1 MMNKEEAKA
10 YNLGWDD
17 GVHAAIYVCFKKP
30 RPFREFETEEEQC
43 AYLDGREHGFNSV
56 DN

>member
-1 MMNKEEAKA
+1 MNKEEAKA
-10 YNLGWDD
+10 YDLGWED
-17 GVHAAIYVCFKKP
+17 GVDAALFCCFKKP
-30 RPFREFETEEEQC
+30 RPFREFETPEEQC

>member
-1 MMNKEEAKA
+1 MNKEEAKA
-10 YNLGWDD
+10 YDLGWED
-17 GVHAAIYVCFKKP
+17 GVDAALFCCFKKP
-30 RPFREFETEEEQC
+30 RPFREFETPEEHY